1 VWASSPAIATKQQNS
16 LIWAT
21 VVMDA
26 PDVIAVHIGNVCV
39 AVPGGWSRCVRS
51 LPHPILEFARLE
63 GVAALPALPG
73 VRGRRLG

>member
-1 VWASSPAIATKQQNS
+1 MTTKQHNS

-26 PDVIAVHIGNVCV
+26 REVIAVHIGNVCV

-51 LPHPILEFARLE
+51 LPHPILEFARLA
-63 GVAALPALPG
+63 GLWI
-73 VRGRRLG
+73 